1 MTYRHVMQ
9 TLVLGVGILA
19 TAVHATAQSTSAAP
33 PATVQEQPPRR
44 FPPPGWPSPVEDRRP
59 YTLLLADVVDFT
71 SGGDLHWDSNGWHGG
86 DYNRIWFKSEGEQS
100 LQRAERNLDV
110 QVLYGRF
117 VKKFYDAQIGGGV
130 QTATYEGRNVTRGEL
145 VLGLEGFVPF
155 KSDFESLLFVSTDGD
170 VRGRVTFERD
180 LLLGQRLIM
189 QPRIESNI
197 AAQAVEEFG
206 VGRGL
211 NNLELKL
218 RVRYEFRR
226 EFAPY
231 VGVSFW
237 RQFFGTADLTRARGS
252 DPSSLRLLFGL
263 RAWR

>member
-1 MTYRHVMQ
+1 MTYQHVMR
-9 TLVLGVGILA
+9 TLVLGVAILG
-19 TAVHATAQSTSAAP
+19 TAVHANPQAQ
-33 PATVQEQPPRR
+33 PR
-44 FPPPGWPSPVEDRRP
+44 PPPQKNSHRGVSRRRDGPALSRIDGPTRSCSPMVI
-59 YTLLLADVVDFT
+59 DFT

-100 LQRAERNLDV
+100 LQRTERNLDV

-117 VKKFYDAQIGGGV
+117 VKKFYDVQIGGGV

-197 AAQAVEEFG
+197 AAQAVEESG

-263 RAWR
+263 RVWR